1 MTLPWQSYSSRR
13 ALSLWRLGTLAKTKQ
28 KKENYTMQAIKTKYY
43 GATNH
48 RCARIKA
55 TCEAGQITIPWSY
68 DLGTEANHDS
78 ARKSLQIKICR
89 EIENRDGILCAN
101 DPWLRPMVGGALPN
115 NEGYAFVFVG
125 DWK

>member
-1 MTLPWQSYSSRR
+1 
-13 ALSLWRLGTLAKTKQ
+13 
-28 KKENYTMQAIKTKYY
+28 MQAIKTKYY

-48 RCARIKA
+48 RGARVKA
-55 TCEAGQITIPWSY
+55 TCDAGSVTVSWDY
-68 DLGTEANHDS
+68 ALGTEANHDS
-78 ARKSLQIKICR
+78 ARKSLQLKISRQNERGDNNYTCS
-89 EIENRDGILCAN
+89 N

>member
-1 MTLPWQSYSSRR
+1 LSIVEGESYRI
-13 ALSLWRLGTLAKTKQ
+13 AQGI
-28 KKENYTMQAIKTKYY
+28 KEKGEHTMQAIKTKYL

-48 RCARIKA
+48 RGARVKA
-55 TCEAGQITIPWSY
+55 MCNACQVTIPWSY
-68 DLGTEANHDS
+68 DLGAEANHDS
-78 ARKSLQIKICR
+78 ARKSLQLKLAH
-89 EIENRDGILCAN
+89 EGSKKFGYSYMD